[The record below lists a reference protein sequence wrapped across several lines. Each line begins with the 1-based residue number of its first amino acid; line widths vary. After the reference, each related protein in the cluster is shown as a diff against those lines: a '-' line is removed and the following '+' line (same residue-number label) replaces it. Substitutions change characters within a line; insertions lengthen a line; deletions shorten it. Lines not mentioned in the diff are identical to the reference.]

1 MNYLFVNSKY
11 YLFCC
16 HQLFYYKIKTNN
28 NISMKN
34 VRSQFIEEVLS
45 KQTNLDKMMQ
55 EATNSTL
62 DTLLEKKVS
71 DSIRK
76 FLNEDSEKDVDE
88 KPIDDDDK
96 DLLNDV
102 EDTDDDTETVAGTE
116 TPADENGEEGL
127 GDDDIDAE
135 EGDDIWG
142 DIEDLKNEEGAYD
155 LRGMDIG
162 ELSKYVSTLGPT
174 DGVTVEF
181 DNGEMTI
188 EDNTDGKTIE
198 IDLES
203 AVEGDED
210 AITVDGTQY
219 DDEDEVE
226 IDFEFDD
233 DTEDGEEDEFEIDL
247 EGDNEDI
254 IEPDAEDGETDIELE
269 LDDDT
274 EDNGEADEIEET
286 LSRGK
291 ATDRSTT
298 MGRFRRNASRNG
310 QEVTDSTEEEYD
322 ANPNGVNENIV
333 RKMDAILKENAAL
346 KKLIPQIQE
355 QLNMATVVNTSLG
368 NIVKLVNEHTTTTD
382 EKKQLVERFNKCK
395 TSEDSNKLYEQI
407 RMEYANAEKSNTNNF
422 STVLN
427 GQIKEA
433 IENPVKQTINESVN
447 EKPVMDEGLFAS
459 LEFMERLNKIR

>member
-1 MNYLFVNSKY
+1 
-11 YLFCC
+11 
-16 HQLFYYKIKTNN
+16 
-28 NISMKN
+28 MKN

-45 KQTNLDKMMQ
+45 KQANLDKMMQ

-102 EDTDDDTETVAGTE
+102 EDTDDDTETVADTE

-198 IDLES
+198 IDLEG

-210 AITVDGTQY
+210 AITVDGTQD

-254 IEPDAEDGETDIELE
+254 IEPDTEDGETDIELE

-274 EDNGEADEIEET
+274 EDNNENDEIEET

-447 EKPVMDEGLFAS
+447 EKQTMDEGLFAS

>member
-1 MNYLFVNSKY
+1 
-11 YLFCC
+11 
-16 HQLFYYKIKTNN
+16 
-28 NISMKN
+28 MKN

-45 KQTNLDKMMQ
+45 KQANLDKMMQ

-102 EDTDDDTETVAGTE
+102 EDTDDDTETVADT
-116 TPADENGEEGL
+116 DENGEEGL

-210 AITVDGTQY
+210 AITVDGTQD
-219 DDEDEVE
+219 DDEDEAE

-233 DTEDGEEDEFEIDL
+233 DTEVGTDGEEDEFEIDL

-254 IEPDAEDGETDIELE
+254 IEPDTEDGETDIELE
-269 LDDDT
+269 LDDT
-274 EDNGEADEIEET
+274 EDNDKGDEIEET

-333 RKMDAILKENAAL
+333 RKMDSILKENAAL

-447 EKPVMDEGLFAS
+447 EKQTMDEGLFAS

>member
-1 MNYLFVNSKY
+1 
-11 YLFCC
+11 
-16 HQLFYYKIKTNN
+16 
-28 NISMKN
+28 MKN